1 MEHKSAPESMRYE
14 ITYITPLGKE
24 AKQIV
29 TLNPGETYNL
39 REIANKLPN
48 DRRYWHIKNKIEL

>member
-1 MEHKSAPESMRYE
+1 MRYE

-24 AKQIV
+24 AKQIIA
-29 TLNPGETYNL
+29 LNPGETYNP

-48 DRRYWHIKNKIEL
+48 NRKYWHIIKKEKI